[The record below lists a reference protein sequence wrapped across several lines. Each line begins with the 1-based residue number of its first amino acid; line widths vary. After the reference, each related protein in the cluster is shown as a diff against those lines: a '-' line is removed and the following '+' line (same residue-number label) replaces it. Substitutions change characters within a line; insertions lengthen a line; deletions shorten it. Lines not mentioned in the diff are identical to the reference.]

1 MYRELELR
9 HYGREWSVNDLLV
22 GMMGDVGDLAQLVGA
37 QQGVRPGP
45 ENISGAL
52 AHELSDI
59 LWSLLVLADEFGID
73 LEAAFGQTM
82 DELRVRVAQKLAD
95 SP

>member
-9 HYGREWSVNDLLV
+9 RYGREWSVNDLLV

-45 ENISGAL
+45 EDISGAL
-52 AHELSDI
+52 AHELSDV

-73 LEAAFGQTM
+73 LEAAFKQTM
-82 DELRVRVAQKLAD
+82 EELRVRVAQKLAG